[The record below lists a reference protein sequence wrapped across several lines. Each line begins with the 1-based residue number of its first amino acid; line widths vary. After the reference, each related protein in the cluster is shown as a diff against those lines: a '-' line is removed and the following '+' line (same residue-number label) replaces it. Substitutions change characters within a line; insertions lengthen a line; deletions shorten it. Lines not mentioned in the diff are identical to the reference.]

1 MWLSGRLKRSYGAL
15 VLLSAFRDSCV
26 KGQLRVLNALLTC
39 RQEHERWLRVVM
51 GGVGVEE
58 GGKEGTIHV
67 KLGLTY
73 LKISQYVCL
82 K

>member
-1 MWLSGRLKRSYGAL
+1 M
-15 VLLSAFRDSCV
+15 
-26 KGQLRVLNALLTC
+26 KGFLRVLNALLTC
-39 RQEHERWLRVVM
+39 RQEHEEWLRVVM

-58 GGKEGTIHV
+58 GGKEKRDVDELTIHV
-67 KLGLTY
+67 KLGLSY